1 MLWRRVFFILRTGSS
16 RNDEGDIN
24 GFGGTEN
31 FELRTVTDPP
41 IGRDTVRVKV
51 AAAAFNP
58 IDYQMRRGSTESKL
72 LKSPILGREMGGTLT
87 EVGELVTGFKIGD
100 EVFGYVGSLASNGT
114 YAEEVV
120 VPASLIA
127 CIPRNLDFAGA
138 AAIRM
143 VGLTAS
149 QAVRRCPIKQGA
161 KVFVAGGA
169 GGVGSMVIR
178 FLMLNGINNIF
189 STCGNRE
196 SRRRLN
202 SMGLSEEKILDYCD
216 AELAEK
222 LKKAAGGSF
231 DVCFDTVGGKMSEC
245 SAEIVRVNGIYVDIT
260 FLTTERA
267 RRALFDKACYGAERS
282 EFRVRTP
289 RKR

>member
-1 MLWRRVFFILRTGSS
+1 M
-16 RNDEGDIN
+16 
-24 GFGGTEN
+24 
-31 FELRTVTDPP
+31 
-41 IGRDTVRVKV
+41 
-51 AAAAFNP
+51 
-58 IDYQMRRGSTESKL
+58 
-72 LKSPILGREMGGTLT
+72 
-87 EVGELVTGFKIGD
+87 
-100 EVFGYVGSLASNGT
+100 
-114 YAEEVV
+114 
-120 VPASLIA
+120 
-127 CIPRNLDFAGA
+127 
-138 AAIRM
+138 
-143 VGLTAS
+143 
-149 QAVRRCPIKQGA
+149 
-161 KVFVAGGA
+161 FVAGGA

-267 RRALFDKACYGAERS
+267 RLALFDKACTVLNVANFAYALHGNAESLRFYGEELTRLAELIQAG
-282 EFRVRTP
+282 ELNATP
-289 RKR
+289 IEIVGGFSVETVSRAHEMLENNLTHGRKLIMTID